1 MSEGRGT
8 GSVLATISAGAVI
21 GVVEVVLAI
30 SFAALVFGGYLEE
43 FLPAGIGI
51 YLIAAALTLAILAWR
66 AGVRGVVGSVQDAAA
81 AVLAIVAA
89 SAALDA
95 TGSVNRAF
103 LTVVAATVVVTLLTA
118 GTFLLLGTF
127 KLGNLARFIPYPV
140 VGGFLAG
147 TGWLLFKGGLRVAA
161 SMEPKWGTMSQFVD
175 PFELVRWVPALAFGV
190 VLLVATRVIKRP
202 LVIPAV
208 LALGL
213 ILFAIGMVVTGSS
226 IQETRDGLWLLGPF
240 ASTRLWQPWTLRALD
255 GADWSAV
262 LGPNGWDRHY
272 GVRRRD
278 RVPVQRQRHRGAAAQ
293 RPRHERRAARRRMG

>member
-1 MSEGRGT
+1 MEGDRVSEGRGAA
-8 GSVLATISAGAVI
+8 SALATISAGVVI

-95 TGSVNRAF
+95 SGSVHRAF

-118 GTFLLLGTF
+118 ATFLLLGTF
-127 KLGNLARFIPYPV
+127 RLGNLARFIPYPV

-147 TGWLLFKGGLRVAA
+147 TGWLLMKGGIRVAA

-175 PFELVRWVPALAFGV
+175 PFELVRWVPAVAFGV
-190 VLLVATRVIKRP
+190 VLLIATRIVKRP
-202 LVIPAV
+202 LVIPAMLGIGLV
-208 LALGL
+208 LFG
-213 ILFAIGMVVTGSS
+213 IWMVVTGKS
-226 IQETRDGLWLLGPF
+226 IQEARDGLWLLGPF
-240 ASTRLWQPWTLRALD
+240 TATRLWQPWTLDALQ

-262 LGPNGWDRHY
+262 LGQTAGIAHH

-278 RVPVQRQRHRGAAAQ
+278 GVPVQRRRRRGAAPH
-293 RPRHERRAARRRMG
+293 RPRLEPGAA

>member
-1 MSEGRGT
+1 MSEGRGA
-8 GSVLATISAGAVI
+8 GSTLATISAGVVI

-51 YLIAAALTLAILAWR
+51 YLIGAALTLAILAWR
-66 AGVRGVVGSVQDAAA
+66 AGVRGVVGTVQDAAA

-103 LTVVAATVVVTLLTA
+103 LTVVAATVVITLLTA
-118 GTFLLLGTF
+118 GTFLLLGTL

-175 PFELVRWVPALAFGV
+175 PFELVRWVPALAFGA
-190 VLLVATRVIKRP
+190 VLLLATRIIKRP
-202 LVIPAV
+202 LVIPAA

-213 ILFAIGMVVTGSS
+213 ILFVIWMA
-226 IQETRDGLWLLGPF
+226 RDGQVDPGDPRRTV
-240 ASTRLWQPWTLRALD
+240 APRAVHVDPALATVD
-255 GADWSAV
+255 PTG
-262 LGPNGWDRHY
+262 
-272 GVRRRD
+272 
-278 RVPVQRQRHRGAAAQ
+278 
-293 RPRHERRAARRRMG
+293 ARRR